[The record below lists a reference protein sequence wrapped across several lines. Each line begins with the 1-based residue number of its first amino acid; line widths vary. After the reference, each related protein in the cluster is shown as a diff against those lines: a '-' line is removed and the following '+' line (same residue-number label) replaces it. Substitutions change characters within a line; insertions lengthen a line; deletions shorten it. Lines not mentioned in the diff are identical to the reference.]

1 MSQSNV
7 SRFFSQ
13 IMQHQQYS
21 PTEGLLI
28 IEMPGRGVSLR
39 RVGKSGRKCGHKDG
53 KVQFI
58 ELNRTGLSKPT
69 PWRRGYE
76 ITRELEAIQNT
87 CHQIV
92 NIREE
97 LAHAWANEAMSDELV
112 RTANGKKFV
121 PKYKPE
127 QRFTMRLN
135 EHFLF
140 ICEQHMI
147 RPSRCSW
154 TFEATFQSTDEQ

>member
-1 MSQSNV
+1 MNNNS
-7 SRFFSQ
+7 
-13 IMQHQQYS
+13 IS

-28 IEMPGRGVSLR
+28 IEMPGRGVSLQR
-39 RVGKSGRKCGHKDG
+39 AGKSGRKCGRRDG
-53 KVQFI
+53 KVNFSG
-58 ELNRTGLSKPT
+58 ESRPT
-69 PWRRGYE
+69 VFRIGHDR
-76 ITRELEAIQNT
+76 TRELEAVQTT

-97 LAHAWANEAMSDELV
+97 TAQTWANEAMPDELM

-127 QRFTMRLN
+127 QRFAMRLN

-154 TFEATFQSTDEQ
+154 TFEATFQSTDE